1 MAPRNGNP
9 VLMRGAKTLRLP
21 AASQHRLSDSIRA
34 AKKLLLP
41 TVIFF
46 ALVTHVQAE
55 GPDIIETRMAGQD
68 LLEGDFDGI
77 RAVVEAKG
85 DVEPLEE
92 PAKAMAR
99 WIKQFPA
106 QFPVGSEH
114 GHDTRA
120 LSAIWSHATEFRKAS
135 DDMALASDRLA
146 QLAKAG
152 DAEGV
157 AAQVKVVGS
166 TCRAC
171 HQTYRAR

>member
-1 MAPRNGNP
+1 LAAPKQHP
-9 VLMRGAKTLRLP
+9 WS
-21 AASQHRLSDSIRA
+21 ASIKA
-34 AKKLLLP
+34 AKQLVLLAAI
-41 TVIFF
+41 VV
-46 ALVTHVQAE
+46 ALVTHARAE

-92 PAKAMAR
+92 PARAMAR

-106 QFPVGSEH
+106 QFPVGSEQ
-114 GHDTRA
+114 GHSTSEQGHSTKA
-120 LSAIWSHATEFRKAS
+120 LSTIWSDAAGFRKAS
-135 DDMALASDRLA
+135 DDLALASDRLA

-157 AAQVKVVGS
+157 AGQVKVVGA

-171 HQTYRAR
+171 HQTYRSR

>member
-1 MAPRNGNP
+1 
-9 VLMRGAKTLRLP
+9 LRSPP
-21 AASQHRLSDSIRA
+21 ASHHLYLDSIKA
-34 AKKLLLP
+34 AKKLVLP
-41 TVIFF
+41 AVVFLAFI
-46 ALVTHVQAE
+46 THPRAE

-68 LLEGDFDGI
+68 LLEGDFNGI

-99 WIKQFPA
+99 WIRQFPA
-106 QFPVGSEH
+106 QFPVGSEQ
-114 GHDTRA
+114 GRGTRA
-120 LSAIWSHATEFRKAS
+120 RPTIWSDAAGFRKTS

-152 DAEGV
+152 DAKGV
-157 AAQVKVVGS
+157 AAQVKAVGA

-171 HQTYRAR
+171 HQTYRSR

>member
-1 MAPRNGNP
+1 
-9 VLMRGAKTLRLP
+9 MRFPAVNQQPWSALIKTAKILVLP
-21 AASQHRLSDSIRA
+21 A
-34 AKKLLLP
+34 
-41 TVIFF
+41 VVFF
-46 ALVTHVQAE
+46 ALVIHARAE
-55 GPDIIETRMAGQD
+55 GPDIIETRMSGQD

-106 QFPVGSEH
+106 QFPVGSEQGH
-114 GHDTRA
+114 GTRA
-120 LSAIWSHATEFRKAS
+120 LSTIWSDAAGFRKAS
-135 DDMALASDRLA
+135 VDMVLASDRLA

-157 AAQVKVVGS
+157 AVQVKVVGS

-171 HQTYRAR
+171 HQIYRSR